1 MQSPIHITL
10 PNLFSVAPS
19 MVKDR
24 AEITTVIFFKRF
36 SREFFDAKRIERAH
50 HTTVMCGA
58 WSIVDHSRANP
69 SHWIPDPTCDTL
81 DTCRH
86 GTETLE
92 ETGAHSYAQAH
103 ISTQPAQPREDP
115 RLSLAHEDQE
125 RCRRTQPPPCGRP

>member
-19 MVKDR
+19 VVKDR

-50 HTTVMCGA
+50 RIAVMRGV
-58 WSIVDHSRANP
+58 WSIVAAAAENP

-86 GTETLE
+86 GTESLE
-92 ETGAHSYAQAH
+92 EAGAHFYA
-103 ISTQPAQPREDP
+103 
-115 RLSLAHEDQE
+115 
-125 RCRRTQPPPCGRP
+125 